1 MTAEDDEASFWWLN
15 DEGSLG
21 FQTAELEALAV
32 CFPLIN
38 LDVELTLATFVAVGW
53 KFVTDRCE
61 ANGKVTA
68 ADRKSINATLNLWRQ
83 HIELL
88 QSKVDAL
95 PIQET

>member
-1 MTAEDDEASFWWLN
+1 MTAEDDEASLWWLN

-32 CFPLIN
+32 CFPLMN
-38 LDVELTLATFVAVGW
+38 LGVELTLETFAAVGW

-61 ANGKVTA
+61 VNGKVTA
-68 ADRKSINATLNLWRQ
+68 ADRDGINATLNLWRQ
-83 HIELL
+83 QIEHL

-95 PIQET
+95 PVQET